1 MVTTP
6 NFDLDTD
13 TTLGGSNASDYT
25 IASQKAIKS
34 YVDNST
40 GATVDQTFD
49 STSVNAQSGV
59 AIAGELAK
67 YPQKAQNENITGVY
81 NFVGQK
87 KITFS
92 QSTSSD
98 KVGFTC
104 FNASNT
110 EIGALEYRPSTIGN
124 GALLN
129 LNTQYSANNYVGFR
143 YWGTAVNI
151 VAPKVSTAGSYYIPT
166 HITNGSST
174 VTASN
179 TGTVDI
185 STLLPDVSNFVTNS
199 SLATTLSSYAT
210 QTWVGQ
216 QGYIT
221 GITSSNVTT
230 ALGYT
235 PSDNTLSNVSSIDS
249 GSAVKTALDDKADTD
264 LSNLSATG
272 ETKIDNSILAILDT
286 LYPIGAI
293 YIGTMSICPLET
305 LGIGTWQLV
314 SVGKVLQGAGTGF
327 EYLAGA
333 SVSASLPTLTAISDG
348 DHSHNRGTLRIYGSG
363 SIITGLRT
371 SGTATTSGPFKN
383 SFTSATSGLGSSSG
397 SRTNLSFDTNLTGT
411 TWTGTTNTTG
421 AHTHDVQWS
430 GHVGT
435 TVQPDAYVVN
445 IWERIA

>member
-59 AIAGELAK
+59 AIAGELVK

-129 LNTQYSANNYVGFR
+129 LNTQYNTTNYVGFR

-151 VAPKVSTAGSYYIPT
+151 VAPKVSTAGNYYIPT
-166 HITNGSST
+166 HITNGSAT

-286 LYPIGAI
+286 LYPIGSI
-293 YIGTMSICPLET
+293 YIGTMSTCPLQT
-305 LGIGTWQLV
+305 LGIGTWTLV

-327 EYLAGA
+327 EYIAGA
-333 SVSASLPTLTAISDG
+333 SISASLPTLTAVSNG
-348 DHSHNRGTLRIYGSG
+348 DHSHNRGTMNISG
-363 SIITGLRT
+363 GPVTVGRFSSSQTVTSGALKTT
-371 SGTATTSGPFKN
+371 SGTSRGTGYYGNTTSFDAQV
-383 SFTSATSGLGSSSG
+383 TLTASSNWSG
-397 SRTNLSFDTNLTGT
+397 S
-411 TWTGTTNTTG
+411 TNTTG
-421 AHTHDVQWS
+421 AHTHDVEWA

-445 IWERIA
+445 IWERTA

>member
-49 STSVNAQSGV
+49 STSVNAQSGI
-59 AIAGELAK
+59 AIAGELVK
-67 YPQKAQNENITGVY
+67 YPQKAQNEDITGVY

-110 EIGALEYRPSTIGN
+110 EIGALEYRPSTIGS

-129 LNTQYSANNYVGFR
+129 LNTQYSANNFVGFR

-151 VAPKVSTAGSYYIPT
+151 VAPKVATAGNYYIPT
-166 HITNGSST
+166 HITDGTNT
-174 VTASN
+174 VTSDN
-179 TGTVDI
+179 KGTVDI
-185 STLLPDVSNFVTNS
+185 STLLPDVSDFVTNS
-199 SLATTLSSYAT
+199 SLANTLLSYAT
-210 QTWVGQ
+210 QSWVYQ

-264 LSNLSATG
+264 LSNLTSTG
-272 ETKIDNSILAILDT
+272 QTVIDNSIVTILET
-286 LYPIGAI
+286 IYPIGAI
-293 YIGTMSICPLET
+293 YIGTMSTCPLET

-314 SVGKVLQGAGTGF
+314 SSGRVLQGADTNST
-327 EYLAGA
+327 AG
-333 SVSASLPTLTAISDG
+333 STINASLPSLTTDSVG

-397 SRTNLSFDTNLTGT
+397 SRTNLSFDTNLSGT

-421 AHTHDVQWS
+421 AHTHTAEWT